1 MKTISIMLIF
11 WYIYPFLIMFASNF
25 VVKRLSLTERVGV
38 RMPDIATFFLFIGL
52 HFLSIESFSVS
63 MMPYVAIIILLIGIG
78 VAIGHARYFGDIQ
91 YKRFFKMF
99 WRITFL
105 ATVLLYTFAIIFSLV
120 KMLKP

>member
-25 VVKRLSLTERVGV
+25 IVKRLSLRERAGI
-38 RMPDIATFFLFIGL
+38 RTPDIATFFLFIGL

-105 ATVLLYTFAIIFSLV
+105 TTVLLYAFAIIFSIIQV
-120 KMLKP
+120 LKP